1 VQAIGLADR
10 LGDLDLA
17 LSAHFLADEG
27 HGEERRQMAR
37 ADGLSRSRMKDR
49 LGRHREVGDDVV
61 PALRDALL
69 VEDELGP
76 LGWIAIDAHVA
87 LTHRC
92 SSSQGSCPL
101 SGRLRPRNPHCVRHG
116 LEPPPPF
123 VSGTTEWAPR
133 ARTPAPEATRAATL
147 ERPFDME

>member
-1 VQAIGLADR
+1 MAAGGAHALVFEVDVGRCVEHFLQPPGADQRARAVQAISLADR

-17 LSAHFLADEG
+17 LGAHFLADEG
-27 HGEERRQMAR
+27 HGEEWRQIAR

-92 SSSQGSCPL
+92 SSSQGSWPL

-116 LEPPPPF
+116 LE
-123 VSGTTEWAPR
+123 
-133 ARTPAPEATRAATL
+133 
-147 ERPFDME
+147 